1 MHRTASEFFG
11 TFKLNWK
18 SALTVALV
26 SIPLSISI
34 AIASGASPVTGII
47 TAVWAGLIASIFSS
61 SRYNI
66 VGPAGALTAILAAA
80 ALQFGP
86 GALATIAV
94 IAGVFILCAWA
105 LNLDKYISY
114 IPSSVIHGFTLSV
127 AITIALSQLN
137 FAFGL
142 QGLAKHSHFVQ
153 NVFETL
159 TNLHRADPA
168 IVGFFICSLAFM
180 FMALKLLPK
189 IPGAVLLAPIAIA
202 FGYLSQHGA
211 LPFNLILLRDV
222 YPNLS
227 LSIFSI
233 PEFAFSNT
241 LIIPALTV
249 ALVAILETVLSA
261 KIADNMTKTKHDQRK
276 EILGLGLANIGSGFF
291 GGLPAS
297 GVFVRTSLNVRSHA
311 TSKMSQGIN
320 GIIVALISVLVLS
333 LFSYIPMA
341 GVAAILIFAA
351 IRMVEVSHFKRLFAL
366 DKTAFL
372 TAVVVTAIS
381 VYQDAMVGILVGTVM
396 SLIVLIERMSKGQFE
411 LVVNKDQKIISRIIG
426 EDTSKHVEVPK
437 DSNVCVYSIKGHLTY
452 TNAFRHLSRMKNTL
466 TLTETAVIRL
476 RELAYIDVDG
486 IEALDEIM
494 NELSKKGVR
503 VIVTGVSHLI
513 AKQLKYS
520 KAFEAIVERGD
531 VFDRA
536 HQALNALGYSLSPLD
551 DLVIA

>member
-1 MHRTASEFFG
+1 MHRTVSEFFG
-11 TFKLNWK
+11 TLRLNWK
-18 SALTVALV
+18 SGLTVALV

-34 AIASGASPVTGII
+34 AIASGSSPVPGII
-47 TAVWAGLIASIFSS
+47 TAVWAGLIASVFSS

-66 VGPAGALTAILAAA
+66 VGPAGALTAILAAT

-86 GALATIAV
+86 GALASIAV

-105 LNLDKYISY
+105 LKLDRYISY
-114 IPSSVIHGFTLSV
+114 IPSNVIHGFTLSV

-137 FAFGL
+137 FAFGI

-153 NVFETL
+153 NVLETFR
-159 TNLHRADPA
+159 NIHRADPA
-168 IVGFFICSLAFM
+168 IVGFFICSLVFM
-180 FMALKLLPK
+180 FIMLKLVPK
-189 IPGAVLLAPIAIA
+189 IPGAVLLAPIAII
-202 FGYLSQHGA
+202 FGYLANHGS
-211 LPFNLILLRDV
+211 LPFNLILLKDV

-233 PEFAFSNT
+233 PQFAFSNA
-241 LIIPALTV
+241 LIMPALTV
-249 ALVAILETVLSA
+249 ALVAILETILSA
-261 KIADNMTKTKHDQRK
+261 KIADTMTKTKHDQRK

-297 GVFVRTSLNVRSHA
+297 GVFVRTSLNVRAHA

-351 IRMVEVSHFKRLFAL
+351 VRMVEVHHFKRLLAL

-372 TAVVVTAIS
+372 TAIVVTAIS

-426 EDTSKHVEVPK
+426 EDTSKHIEIPK
-437 DSNVCVYSIKGHLTY
+437 DTHVCVYSIKGHFTY
-452 TNAFRHLSRMKNTL
+452 TNAFRHLLRMKNTL
-466 TLTETAVIRL
+466 SHTETAVIRL

-486 IEALDEIM
+486 IEALDEIL
-494 NELSKKGVR
+494 NDLSKKEVR

-520 KAFEAIVERGD
+520 KAFTAIVDRGD
-531 VFDRA
+531 VFDRS

-551 DLVIA
+551 DMAMA